1 MEISLVI
8 PCLQKAELL
17 GTVGLPRKKLSQA
30 WYFLRNNVSRVS
42 LILKIFVTYSANDT
56 FQYPMKTSRNILI
69 FSFRKF
75 SVLMMILRG
84 IKKIDWKLIGNFM

>member
-30 WYFLRNNVSRVS
+30 WYFLRDNVSRVS
-42 LILKIFVTYSANDT
+42 LILKIFVTFSANDT
-56 FQYPMKTSRNILI
+56 FQYPLKTSRNVLILY
-69 FSFRKF
+69 FLSGSFLF
-75 SVLMMILRG
+75 
-84 IKKIDWKLIGNFM
+84 